1 MKKPIFI
8 IPFIILSL
16 LIGVYSGWLRTGLQ
30 FYFIPGIAEHGAIMV
45 GSFLATVIMVERI
58 ITFRKKI
65 IFLLPLINALSLLFF
80 LFDQYKIGYILLIVG
95 SLGLTIIMIYF
106 TFKFKELHNYLL
118 TIGALCLM
126 AGNFFLILTGKY
138 PPATIWWIA
147 FFFFTIVAERLE
159 LTRYLPVAKVQKILL
174 TVFLLIFIAGILM
187 KFHLYGKYLCSIS
200 LVLTAAWLLKYDIAT
215 KNIRKTG
222 LFKYLGVLLLT
233 SYIWLLVTAG
243 IFLIESN
250 SMLVF
255 EAGLHAF
262 FLGFVFSMIFAHA
275 PIILP
280 SIIGQ
285 NVKVFNQILYI
296 WFYLLQISLILRIT
310 GDLFGSYEWRQ
321 ISSIFNGI
329 AIFGFFISV
338 FLIVKKQVSAV
349 RGKSVEI
356 KK

>member
-1 MKKPIFI
+1 
-8 IPFIILSL
+8 
-16 LIGVYSGWLRTGLQ
+16 
-30 FYFIPGIAEHGAIMV
+30 
-45 GSFLATVIMVERI
+45 
-58 ITFRKKI
+58 
-65 IFLLPLINALSLLFF
+65 
-80 LFDQYKIGYILLIVG
+80 
-95 SLGLTIIMIYF
+95 
-106 TFKFKELHNYLL
+106 
-118 TIGALCLM
+118 
-126 AGNFFLILTGKY
+126 
-138 PPATIWWIA
+138 
-147 FFFFTIVAERLE
+147 
-159 LTRYLPVAKVQKILL
+159 
-174 TVFLLIFIAGILM
+174 M

-280 SIIGQ
+280 GIIGQ